1 MIAERDT
8 LLPVGWEDASGQ
20 LRRTA
25 SLRKMRGH
33 EEALLYDS
41 SLSAGRL
48 VTELLAG
55 CLTRLGDETHV
66 SANDVRKLYSAD
78 RNYLLLEI
86 RRFTLGD
93 AMPCVY
99 GCPTCGV
106 DNRVVEDLGGI
117 DVRRHEGERA
127 PQSVLVEL
135 EDGYR
140 DGDGAAHTELRL
152 RLPRGFDEEFIA
164 ETAERDPLRA
174 RDALILR
181 CIDSFGSLP
190 RAAIEAYGIKM
201 LRDLT
206 LGDRRAIYRAME
218 VGAPGVDFRR
228 RLRCAQCDAP
238 FEAVLE
244 ASNFF
249 LLN

>member
-1 MIAERDT
+1 VIERET
-8 LLPVGWEDASGQ
+8 LLPIGLEDASGR

-25 SLRKMRGH
+25 TLRKMRGH
-33 EEALLYDS
+33 EEALLYDP

-55 CLTRLGDETHV
+55 CLTRLGEDGEVTV
-66 SANDVRKLYSAD
+66 NDVRRLYSAD

-93 AMPCVY
+93 AMACAY
-99 GCPTCGV
+99 GCPACGAH
-106 DNRVVEDLGGI
+106 NRVVEDLGRV
-117 DVRRHEGERA
+117 DVRRYEGDRA
-127 PQSVLVEL
+127 PESVSITL

-140 DGDGAAHTELRL
+140 DGDGAVHRDLRL
-152 RLPRGFDEEFIA
+152 RLPRGDDEEFVA

-174 RDALILR
+174 RDALILC
-181 CIDSFGSLP
+181 CIDQFGALP
-190 RAAIEAYGIKM
+190 RAAIEAYGLKM

-206 LGDRRAIYRAME
+206 LGDRRLIYQAMDA
-218 VGAPGVDFRR
+218 GAPGVDFRR
-228 RLRCAQCDAP
+228 QLHCSQCDAP
-238 FEAVLE
+238 FEAFLE

>member
-1 MIAERDT
+1 MIAERET
-8 LLPVGWEDASGQ
+8 LLPVGCEDASGR

-33 EEALLYDS
+33 EEALLYDP

-55 CLTRLGDETHV
+55 CLTRLGEATEV
-66 SANDVRKLYSAD
+66 TANDARRLYSAD

-93 AMPCVY
+93 ALPCTY
-99 GCPTCGV
+99 GCPACGA
-106 DNRVVEDLGGI
+106 DNRVVEDLGQI
-117 DVRRHEGERA
+117 EIRRHEGEQA
-127 PQSVLVEL
+127 PQSVLVSL

-140 DGDGAAHTELRL
+140 DRDGVVHTELRL
-152 RLPRGFDEEFIA
+152 RLPRGFDEEFVA

-181 CIDSFGSLP
+181 CIDSFGTLP
-190 RAAIEAYGIKM
+190 RAAIEAYGVRM

-206 LGDRRAIYRAME
+206 LGDRRLIYRAMD

-228 RLRCAQCDAP
+228 QLWCGRCEAP

-244 ASNFF
+244 VSNFF